1 MISTATRSLLR
12 SNGATT
18 ILRQQNVRLM
28 SSVAPS
34 EKNTVAISVSTTT
47 KREIH
52 SDPPQLK
59 SAPSL
64 QYAAETPTYFPEEK
78 EETASASSSGMM
90 DRFKITAEV
99 TVSKIFPAGFGW
111 QSSSIFAEEYLGYS
125 TDTMAFAL
133 TTGVGDAIGVM
144 AGHCAYYAAKKS
156 ITGDSSINMEREGQ
170 TGLLLASAA
179 FCSGTAWQPLVDAL
193 QGANLSFMQ
202 VFGGTWIGCG
212 TAFYLGLRGARTI
225 LSGPCKHIQEPTF
238 ENSITDKSLSAAIG
252 GATGFFVGTDTAYLP
267 TQNFLLDV
275 VGIHDTTPQLLG
287 CAIAG
292 TSTSLGFVAAQS
304 TLNVIYPAGK
314 LWNDG
319 K

>member
-1 MISTATRSLLR
+1 
-12 SNGATT
+12 
-18 ILRQQNVRLM
+18 M

-34 EKNTVAISVSTTT
+34 TEKQSVVTTA

-52 SDPPQLK
+52 SDPPQMK
-59 SAPSL
+59 SAPPL
-64 QYAAETPTYFPEEK
+64 NYAAEPTYSPEEAK
-78 EETASASSSGMM
+78 EEETAVSGMA

-111 QSSSIFAEEYLGYS
+111 QSSSIFAEEYLGYTADS
-125 TDTMAFAL
+125 MAFAL
-133 TTGVGDAIGVM
+133 TTGLGDAIGVM
-144 AGHCAYYAAKKS
+144 AGHCAYFAAKKS
-156 ITGDSSINMEREGQ
+156 ITGDDSINMTREGQ

-202 VFGGTWIGCG
+202 VFAGTWVGCG

-225 LSGPCKHIQEPTF
+225 LSGPCSYINEPTY
-238 ENSITDKSLSAAIG
+238 ENSKTDKSLSAAIG

-267 TQNFLLDV
+267 AQNFLFDI
-275 VGIHDTTPQLLG
+275 VGIHDTTPQLMG

-304 TLNVIYPAGK
+304 TLNAIYPAGK